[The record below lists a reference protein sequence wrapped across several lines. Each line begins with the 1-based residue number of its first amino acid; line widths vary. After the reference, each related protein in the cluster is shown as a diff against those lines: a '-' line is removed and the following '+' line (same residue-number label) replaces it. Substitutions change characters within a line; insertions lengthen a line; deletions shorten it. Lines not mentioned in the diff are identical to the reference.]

1 MNRTSKR
8 HNVRSSLSMTMRES
22 RFFPQTTGLVI
33 LLMVI
38 AKAGREGRE
47 LPFKIEWHK
56 SFGIIELRGIKTSFP
71 LYIPLITFVLDD
83 LIHKL
88 YTVSPRSIVEVDWC
102 FSTRWRVNPLG
113 ISSRFSLHP
122 FGENQSAE
130 SGPKRRSPYQIKNV
144 RSCSHLSIE
153 RTEQHNIIEF

>member
-88 YTVSPRSIVEVDWC
+88 YTVSPRSIVEVD
-102 FSTRWRVNPLG
+102 
-113 ISSRFSLHP
+113 
-122 FGENQSAE
+122 
-130 SGPKRRSPYQIKNV
+130 
-144 RSCSHLSIE
+144 
-153 RTEQHNIIEF
+153 